1 MNPYTLWVDSLPR
14 PGWANMAI
22 DQTLLERAALGERW
36 LRLYRWEPACL
47 SFGRHEPAAR
57 RYDRARID
65 ALGLS
70 VVRRPTGGR
79 AVWHARELTYAVAAP
94 AAALGPLRDAYLA
107 IHSLLRDAVR
117 TLGAAAELAAPARST
132 PIDAGACFASAAGGE
147 VVVGQG
153 KVVGSAQLRQ
163 DGALLQ
169 HGSLLLDDGQATVA
183 AVTVGQAPSDGSA
196 PLSSLLGRVVG
207 WEEAAGAVCR
217 AATTHWGQAVALI
230 THPAELLA
238 QSAGHEERYRSS
250 MWTWHPEQPSR
261 PAATHPPSRRSA

>member
-1 MNPYTLWVDSLPR
+1 MSPYTLWVDPLPR

-65 ALGLS
+65 ALGFS

-79 AVWHARELTYAVAAP
+79 AVWHARELTYAVTAP

-107 IHSLLRDAVR
+107 IHSILRDAVR
-117 TLGAAAELAAPARST
+117 SLGAAAELAAPASGT
-132 PIDAGACFASAAGGE
+132 PVDAGACFARAAGGE
-147 VVVGQG
+147 VVVGHR

-163 DGALLQ
+163 DAALLQ
-169 HGSLLLDDGQATVA
+169 HGSVLLGDDQRTVA
-183 AVTVGQAPSDGSA
+183 AVTVGHAPSDGSA
-196 PLSSLLGRVVG
+196 PLSSLLGRIVV
-207 WEEAAGAVCR
+207 WEEAADAVRR
-217 AATTHWGQAVALI
+217 AAATHWGKPVAL
-230 THPAELLA
+230 TAHPAEIIA
-238 QSAGHEERYRSS
+238 HAAGHEERYRSS
-250 MWTWHPEQPSR
+250 VWTWHPEQLSR
-261 PAATHPPSRRSA
+261 PAAIHPVSQRSA

>member
-1 MNPYTLWVDSLPR
+1 MSPYTLWVDPRPR

-22 DQTLLERAALGERW
+22 DHTLLERAALGERW
-36 LRLYRWEPACL
+36 LRLYRWDPACL

-65 ALGLS
+65 GLGLS

-107 IHSLLRDAVR
+107 IHSILRDAVR
-117 TLGAAAELAAPARST
+117 TLGAAAELASPAPGT
-132 PIDAGACFASAAGGE
+132 LVDAGACFARAAGGE
-147 VVVGQG
+147 VVVGHG

-169 HGSLLLDDGQATVA
+169 HGSMLLGDDQDTVA
-183 AVTVGQAPSDGSA
+183 AVTVGRAPADGSA
-196 PLSSLLGRVVG
+196 PLSSLLGRDVA
-207 WEEAAGAVCR
+207 WEEAADAVCR
-217 AATTHWGQAVALI
+217 AAAAHWGAPAAL
-230 THPAELLA
+230 TTQPAEVMA
-238 QSAGHEERYRSS
+238 RAAGHEARYQSS
-250 MWTWHPEQPSR
+250 AWTWRAEPPSR
-261 PAATHPPSRRSA
+261 PAAVHPPSQRSA